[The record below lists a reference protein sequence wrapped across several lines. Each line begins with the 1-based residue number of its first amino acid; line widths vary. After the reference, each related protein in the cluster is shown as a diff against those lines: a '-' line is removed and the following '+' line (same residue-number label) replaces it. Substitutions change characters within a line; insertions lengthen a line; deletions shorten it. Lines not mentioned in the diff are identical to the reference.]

1 MVRLLSKAHHAWT
14 KSCLKHESG
23 PPQSRFRPTQE
34 HALRA
39 ARMLCNGLKGFGD
52 NYVTENEPD
61 SAPCTPESRGK
72 QHAGMPGMGCRSR
85 STARNPCSTTRC
97 HNGGHAQREC
107 PLSRNRHGLS
117 DRGPM
122 GRQDRTQAFPADQRC
137 YTESIGV
144 NDVVVLQQ
152 VRDLVRSRFDCF
164 HVSTGREPS
173 GITTHRLKRNR
184 PAECC
189 GGVDF

>member
-1 MVRLLSKAHHAWT
+1 MLE
-14 KSCLKHESG
+14 C
-23 PPQSRFRPTQE
+23 QE
-34 HALRA
+34 WAVAPVEPHGIPAALHDATTA
-39 ARMLCNGLKGFGD
+39 ATHRVSIPRVG
-52 NYVTENEPD
+52 T
-61 SAPCTPESRGK
+61 
-72 QHAGMPGMGCRSR
+72 GMG
-85 STARNPCSTTRC
+85 
-97 HNGGHAQREC
+97 
-107 PLSRNRHGLS
+107 LF

-122 GRQDRTQAFPADQRC
+122 GRQDRTQAFPAGQRC